1 MTVRKIEDCRVF
13 FVRNISPRQV
23 IAAFLRTQV
32 SQCDGVEHLSQISA
46 PRGGWRVAARQNE
59 ERILWQL
66 GQKGFAQP
74 IVQRREHF
82 HRVNEE
88 NVPRRLSREGIYG

>member
-1 MTVRKIEDCRVF
+1 MRKIEDCRVF

-32 SQCDGVEHLSQISA
+32 REHDGVEHLPKSVSL
-46 PRGGWRVAARQNE
+46 RRGWRVAARQNE

-66 GQKGFAQP
+66 GQKGFRTANCP
-74 IVQRREHF
+74 
-82 HRVNEE
+82 
-88 NVPRRLSREGIYG
+88 EGRAFPPVIK